1 MIETT
6 TVSGRPAQVAY
17 IDAAGNGTVGPDQ
30 ATLIKVLFT
39 DAQGGSAFLVG
50 PKGDSAPAKSIA
62 TEYLFARI
70 KQAALARLPR
80 AQRFAVVRAQA
91 DRTLQRIAS
100 VITPMVPVTIEVAT
114 TSDRSIHGVP
124 QDEAFARSEIARAL
138 RARAESTLTR
148 LRSWDEGKHPR
159 DPAGSSTGGQFS
171 SGGAEGSSEKPA
183 EGEKPDDKKKG
194 KAAWTDFAKDGIRL
208 DNGTT
213 NNETKK
219 AKFVERW
226 NDVVGAAP
234 ADFRKQFLGGL
245 NGEMTIGY
253 DEGADSIDLSGELQ
267 DADGRSIGSYQRTI
281 DFDGKVAK
289 SAYFKLKS
297 AQTGKD
303 VGKTLLKAN
312 VDTYQKLGIAK
323 VEVYANIDVGG
334 YAWAKYGY
342 VPNASA
348 WRELQGILQRKLGGG
363 GGSAPSSG
371 NTYTPESWDEL
382 GSDQQDDVRTEWMR
396 SSRDDFLSS
405 EIDNWRESGQALD
418 DSKYRLA
425 DDFNFTEDWAV
436 AAMTTWREQRE
447 ENGDPPVPFT
457 DEQILDATS
466 IKYDT
471 DGEGR
476 NNPEIDFSDKRLDT
490 MTPQGLDPA
499 QMTLPGIETLKPHE
513 MLTDD
518 VREEITQ
525 ALTKGFNAQ
534 ADDNADDLEP
544 PEYLAE
550 SVAEYQESYWEG
562 LDDSEKFAIADR
574 HGLLPEIEIEPDEE
588 DLPEPEPQPELPMT
602 ADPIE
607 ALKQLARSDNPKAIW
622 AIADSARGKSL
633 LLGTNWNGV
642 LNLHDKDTMD
652 RFNAYVGKKS

>member
-50 PKGDSAPAKSIA
+50 PQGDSAPAKSIA

-70 KQAALARLPR
+70 KQAALARLAR
-80 AQRFAVVRAQA
+80 AQRFAIVRAQA

-100 VITPMVPVTIEVAT
+100 VTMPMAPVTIEVAT
-114 TSDRSIHGVP
+114 TSFRAIHGVA

-138 RARAESTLTR
+138 RARAESTLAR

-159 DPAGSSTGGQFS
+159 DPAGSSTGGQFTG
-171 SGGAEGSSEKPA
+171 GGAEASGEAEKPA
-183 EGEKPDDKKKG
+183 DKKKG
-194 KAAWTDFAKDGIRL
+194 KADWTDFAKDGIRL
-208 DNGTT
+208 DNATT
-213 NNETKK
+213 NNEAKK

-226 NDVVGAAP
+226 NDAVGEAP

-245 NGEMTIGY
+245 NGEMKIGY
-253 DEGADSIDLSGELQ
+253 DDGADSIEISGDLKGEN
-267 DADGRSIGSYQRTI
+267 DRTIGTYTRNI

-289 SAYFKLKS
+289 SAYFKLKAGEQS
-297 AQTGKD
+297 AG

-312 VDTYQKLGIAK
+312 VDTYQKLGMNK

-342 VPNASA
+342 VPTASA

-363 GGSAPSSG
+363 GGSAPASSG
-371 NTYTPESWDEL
+371 NTYTPESWEEL
-382 GSDQQDDVRTEWMR
+382 SSDQQDDVKNEWMR
-396 SSRDDFLSS
+396 SSQDDFYSS
-405 EIDNWRESGQALD
+405 EVDNWRESGQALD
-418 DSKYRLA
+418 DAKNSLA
-425 DDFNFTEDWAV
+425 YDFEFTEEWAV

-447 ENGDPPVPFT
+447 ENGDPAVPFT

-476 NNPEIDFSDKRLDT
+476 SDPEIDFSDKRLDT

-499 QMTLPGIETLKPHE
+499 QMTLPGIEAPKPHE
-513 MLTDD
+513 FLTDD
-518 VREEITQ
+518 VRDDITQ
-525 ALTKGFNAQ
+525 ALTEAFNDQ
-534 ADDNADDLEP
+534 SKENADDLDP
-544 PEYLAE
+544 PDYLRE
-550 SVAEYQESYWEG
+550 SVSEYQESYWEG

-588 DLPEPEPQPELPMT
+588 DLPQPEPQPELPMT

-622 AIADSARGKSL
+622 AIADSERGKRL